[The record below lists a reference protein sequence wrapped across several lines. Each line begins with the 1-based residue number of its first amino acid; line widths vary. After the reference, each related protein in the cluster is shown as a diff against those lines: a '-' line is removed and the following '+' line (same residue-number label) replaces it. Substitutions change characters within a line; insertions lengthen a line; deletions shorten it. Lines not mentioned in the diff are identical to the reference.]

1 MSKSTTLSSLRV
13 TLLVLALV
21 HLTIGV
27 IGFFFMPENNQ
38 TGENTVWIFSSIGM
52 VDLLRTATGVI
63 GLIAVLRPSL
73 ISLYSWFVF
82 VAFAGLT
89 GFGILSAATTSAG
102 DTVNLNWADN
112 VLHALTSLAA
122 LVVAIVVVRQAKR
135 PSETVRD

>member
-1 MSKSTTLSSLRV
+1 MSKPTLRV
-13 TLLVLALV
+13 IVLVLALL

-27 IGFFFMPENNQ
+27 LGFFFMPENNE
-38 TGENTVWIFSSIGM
+38 TGKNTVWIFSSIGM

-63 GLIAVLRPSL
+63 GLIAVLRPAL

-102 DTVNLNWADN
+102 DAVNLNWADN
-112 VLHALTSLAA
+112 VLHALTSLVA
-122 LVVAIVVVRQAKR
+122 LAVAIVVVRQANR
-135 PSETVRD
+135 PSETVRE